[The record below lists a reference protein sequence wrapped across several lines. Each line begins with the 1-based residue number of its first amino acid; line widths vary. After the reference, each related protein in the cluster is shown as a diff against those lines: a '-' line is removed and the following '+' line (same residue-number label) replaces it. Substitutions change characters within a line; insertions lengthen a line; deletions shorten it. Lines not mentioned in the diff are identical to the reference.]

1 MILYRLYTLNWFTV
15 HLSRSIP
22 PRQGSGLDKG
32 GRGCVVQGFKLEL
45 GKKCVHSKK
54 VRKAV

>member
-15 HLSRSIP
+15 HLSRSVP

-32 GRGCVVQGFKLEL
+32 GRGCVVKGF
-45 GKKCVHSKK
+45 VHE
-54 VRKAV
+54 